1 MMKNQ
6 NASVENVVDKLPK
19 NYDPKYSNTKKRYRA
34 WETKGYFDP
43 QSSASKKLLTYK
55 GTDTP
60 YFSMVLPPPTV
71 TGSLHIG
78 HALTVLIQDSLARW
92 QRMKGKSVMWV
103 PGLDHAGIATQVV
116 VEKQLMRDKGLTR
129 HDLGREKF
137 LDQVW
142 SWYEKY
148 GDTIYKQLKELGA
161 SLDWSR
167 SSFTMDKQ
175 RSKAVTEA
183 FVRLY
188 ERGLIFRGRRVVN
201 WCPILNTAISDIE
214 IDLHELEGRTKV
226 DVPYRE
232 KCDPKADKESMSAK
246 QSTMP
251 VEFGVMYKIKY
262 PLSEDASKWLSLAP
276 RARKQFPAILPLLC
290 TLKTHDISFYFKKM
304 PQTFCIR

>member
-1 MMKNQ
+1 
-6 NASVENVVDKLPK
+6 
-19 NYDPKYSNTKKRYRA
+19 
-34 WETKGYFDP
+34 
-43 QSSASKKLLTYK
+43 
-55 GTDTP
+55 
-60 YFSMVLPPPTV
+60 
-71 TGSLHIG
+71 
-78 HALTVLIQDSLARW
+78 
-92 QRMKGKSVMWV
+92 MWI

-167 SSFTMDKQ
+167 SAFTMDEQ

-232 KCDPKADKESMSAK
+232 KCDPKADKESMSSK

-262 PLSEDASKWLSLAP
+262 PLSEGSSLP
-276 RARKQFPAILPLLC
+276 ARY
-290 TLKTHDISFYFKKM
+290 H
-304 PQTFCIR
+304 